1 MNFINVACLVLS
13 LISTAIS
20 IGVLIIYRTDSS
32 NAAPSIERAPKVP
45 ETSIGP
51 APEPEPLKKVKF
63 FQGLKSVTRDSS
75 KLEWISGD
83 SINSSHNITEKGNYF
98 VYVQVT
104 FKGQCLNEDL
114 LLKTTLCKK
123 EVKILDKEL
132 LVTSVSVCE
141 NATHGK
147 WTRTLSQAAIF
158 YFEKGDNIHIN
169 TTTMEYVD
177 FYHNYNNIFGIY
189 RL

>member
-45 ETSIGP
+45 
-51 APEPEPLKKVKF
+51 
-63 FQGLKSVTRDSS
+63 GLKSVTRDSS